1 MEERSMTNQEWNGR
15 GQTAL
20 MNNYGRFPIALV
32 KGKGSYVW
40 DANNKQYLDMVGG
53 IATCSLGHCPEA
65 VLTVLK
71 EQAQTLWHVSN
82 LYWIPP
88 QIQLA
93 ENLLAGSGLDKAYF
107 CNSGAEANEAALK
120 LARKYFYRK
129 KQANKKEV
137 IAFEHSFHGRTMGAL
152 TATGQSKYHE
162 GFGPLVPGFKYVPY
176 NQLPAVE
183 QAITENTCA
192 IIVEPIQGEGGI
204 RPADLTFLRSLKHI
218 CDQAEVLLIFDEVQ
232 CGIGRTGTLFAY
244 QHYGVTPH
252 IVTLA
257 KGLGS
262 GFPIGAMLT
271 TDQVATGFA
280 PGDHAATFGGNPLA
294 TAVAGKVMDIINQ
307 PDFLADVQEKGRL
320 LREGI
325 QKIGDP
331 RVKEMRGRGLLM
343 GVEFSA
349 EVKDLISICMKKG
362 LLLVGAGTNVVR
374 FVPPLTINKT
384 EINQALALFKEAL
397 KEWDA

>member
-1 MEERSMTNQEWNGR
+1 MTNQEWMNR
-15 GQTAL
+15 GQEAL

-32 KGKGSYVW
+32 RGKGSYVW

-53 IATCSLGHCPEA
+53 IATCSLGHCPKD
-65 VLTVLK
+65 VLDVLK

-93 ENLLAGSGLDKAYF
+93 EKLTQASGLDKAYF
-107 CNSGAEANEAALK
+107 CNSGAEANEAAIK
-120 LARKYFYRK
+120 LARKYFYRR
-129 KQANKKEV
+129 KQANKTEI

-162 GFGPLVPGFKYVPY
+162 GFGPLVPGFKYVEY
-176 NQLPAVE
+176 NKLPAVE

-192 IIVEPIQGEGGI
+192 LIVEPIQGEGGI
-204 RPADLTFLRSLKHI
+204 NPADLTFLRSLKRI
-218 CDQAEVLLIFDEVQ
+218 CDQAEILLIFDEVQ

-244 QHYGVTPH
+244 EHYGVVPH
-252 IVTLA
+252 ILTLA

-262 GFPIGAMLT
+262 GFPIGAMLANA
-271 TDQVATGFA
+271 QVATGFA

-294 TAVAGKVMDIINQ
+294 TAVANKVMDVVNQ
-307 PDFLADVQEKGRL
+307 EEFLAQVKEKGRL

-331 RVKEMRGRGLLM
+331 RLKEMRGRGLLI
-343 GVEFSA
+343 GAEFIA
-349 EVKDLISICMKKG
+349 PVKELISICMQKG
-362 LLLVGAGTNVVR
+362 LLLVGAGNNVVR
-374 FVPPLTINKT
+374 FVPPLTINEI
-384 EINQALALFKEAL
+384 EINQALAIFKEAL
-397 KEWDA
+397 QEWDA

>member
-1 MEERSMTNQEWNGR
+1 MTNQEWINR
-15 GQTAL
+15 GQEAL
-20 MNNYGRFPIALV
+20 MSNYGRFPIALV
-32 KGKGSYVW
+32 RGSGSYVW

-53 IATCSLGHCPEA
+53 IATCSLGHCPKV
-65 VLTVLK
+65 VLDVLK

-93 ENLLAGSGLDKAYF
+93 EKLIQASGLDKAYF
-107 CNSGAEANEAALK
+107 CNSGAEANEAAIK
-120 LARKYFYRK
+120 LARKYFYRR
-129 KQANKKEV
+129 KQAHKTEIIV
-137 IAFEHSFHGRTMGAL
+137 FENSFHGRTMGAL
-152 TATGQSKYHE
+152 TATGQPKYHE
-162 GFGPLVPGFKYVPY
+162 GFGPLVPGFKYVEY
-176 NQLPAVE
+176 NKLPAVE
-183 QAITENTCA
+183 QAITDNTCA
-192 IIVEPIQGEGGI
+192 IMVEPIQGEGGI

-218 CDQAEVLLIFDEVQ
+218 CDQAEILLIFDEVQ

-244 QHYGVTPH
+244 EHYGVKPH

-271 TDQVATGFA
+271 TSQVATGFA

-294 TAVAGKVMDIINQ
+294 TAVASKVMDVVSQ
-307 PDFLADVQEKGRL
+307 EEFLEQVKEKGRL

-331 RVKEMRGRGLLM
+331 RVKEIRGRGLLI
-343 GVEFSA
+343 GVEFTA
-349 EVKDLISICMKKG
+349 PVQELISVCMKKG
-362 LLLVGAGTNVVR
+362 LLLVGAGSNVVR
-374 FVPPLTINKT
+374 FVPPLTINQV

>member
-1 MEERSMTNQEWNGR
+1 MTNQEWMNR
-15 GQTAL
+15 GQEVL
-20 MNNYGRFPIALV
+20 MNNYGRFPIAMV

-71 EQAQTLWHVSN
+71 NQAQTLWHVSN

-88 QIQLA
+88 QVELA
-93 ENLLAGSGLDKAYF
+93 EKLTASSGLDKAFF
-107 CNSGAEANEAALK
+107 CNSGAEANEAAIK

-129 KQANKKEV
+129 KQANKTEI

-152 TATGQSKYHE
+152 TATGQTKYHE
-162 GFGPLVPGFKYVPY
+162 GFGPLVPGFKYVEY
-176 NQLPAVE
+176 NNLPAVE
-183 QAITENTCA
+183 QAITDNTCA

-204 RPADLTFLRSLKHI
+204 HPADPTFLRSLRRI
-218 CDQAEVLLIFDEVQ
+218 CDQAGILLIFDEVQ

-244 QHYGVTPH
+244 QQYGVTPH
-252 IVTLA
+252 ILTLA

-262 GFPIGAMLT
+262 GFPIGAMLAT
-271 TDQVATGFA
+271 AEVATGFA

-294 TAVAGKVMDIINQ
+294 TAVANQVIDIINQ
-307 PDFLADVQEKGRL
+307 EEFLKGVKEKGQQ

-325 QKIGDP
+325 QKINEP
-331 RVKEMRGRGLLM
+331 RIKEIRGRGLLI
-343 GVEFSA
+343 GVEFTA
-349 EVKDLISICMKKG
+349 EVKELINICMKKG
-362 LLLVGAGTNVVR
+362 LLVVGAGTHVVR
-374 FVPPLTINKT
+374 FVPPLTINQT
-384 EINQALALFKEAL
+384 EMNQALAIFRDAL
-397 KEWDA
+397 QDWDA

>member
-1 MEERSMTNQEWNGR
+1 
-15 GQTAL
+15 
-20 MNNYGRFPIALV
+20 MNNYGRFPIAMV

-71 EQAQTLWHVSN
+71 NQAQTLWHVSN

-88 QIQLA
+88 QVELA
-93 ENLLAGSGLDKAYF
+93 EKLTASSGLDKAFF
-107 CNSGAEANEAALK
+107 CNSGAEANEAAIK

-129 KQANKKEV
+129 KQANKTEI

-152 TATGQSKYHE
+152 TATGQTKYHE
-162 GFGPLVPGFKYVPY
+162 GFGPLVPGFKYVEY
-176 NQLPAVE
+176 NNLPAVE
-183 QAITENTCA
+183 QAITDNTCA

-204 RPADLTFLRSLKHI
+204 HPADPTFLRSLRRI
-218 CDQAEVLLIFDEVQ
+218 CDQAGILLIFDEVQ

-244 QHYGVTPH
+244 QQYGVTPH
-252 IVTLA
+252 ILTLA

-262 GFPIGAMLT
+262 GFPIGAMLAT
-271 TDQVATGFA
+271 AEVATGFA

-294 TAVAGKVMDIINQ
+294 TAVANQVIDIINQ
-307 PDFLADVQEKGRL
+307 EEFLKGVKEKGQQ

-325 QKIGDP
+325 QKINEP
-331 RVKEMRGRGLLM
+331 RIKEIRGRGLLI
-343 GVEFSA
+343 GVEFTA
-349 EVKDLISICMKKG
+349 EVKELINICMKKG
-362 LLLVGAGTNVVR
+362 LLVVGAGTHVVR
-374 FVPPLTINKT
+374 FVPPLTINQT
-384 EINQALALFKEAL
+384 EINQALAIFRDAL
-397 KEWDA
+397 QDWDA

>member
-1 MEERSMTNQEWNGR
+1 MTNQEWINR
-15 GQTAL
+15 GQEAL
-20 MNNYGRFPIALV
+20 MSNYGRFPIALV
-32 KGKGSYVW
+32 RGSGSYVW

-53 IATCSLGHCPEA
+53 IATCSLGHCPKV
-65 VLTVLK
+65 VLDVLK

-93 ENLLAGSGLDKAYF
+93 EKLIQASGLDKAYF
-107 CNSGAEANEAALK
+107 CNSGAEANEAAIK
-120 LARKYFYRK
+120 LARKYFYRR
-129 KQANKKEV
+129 KQAHKTEI
-137 IAFEHSFHGRTMGAL
+137 IAFENSFHGRTMGAL
-152 TATGQSKYHE
+152 TATGQPKYHE
-162 GFGPLVPGFKYVPY
+162 GFGPLVPGFKYVEY
-176 NQLPAVE
+176 NKLPAVE
-183 QAITENTCA
+183 QAITDNTCA
-192 IIVEPIQGEGGI
+192 IMVEPIQGEGGI

-218 CDQAEVLLIFDEVQ
+218 CDQAEILLIFDEVQ

-244 QHYGVTPH
+244 EHYGVKPH

-271 TDQVATGFA
+271 TSQVATGFA

-294 TAVAGKVMDIINQ
+294 TAVASKVMDVVSQ
-307 PDFLADVQEKGRL
+307 EEFLEQVKEKCRL

-331 RVKEMRGRGLLM
+331 RVKEIRGRGLLI
-343 GVEFSA
+343 GVEFTA
-349 EVKDLISICMKKG
+349 PVQELISVCMKKG
-362 LLLVGAGTNVVR
+362 LLLVGAGSNLVR
-374 FVPPLTINKT
+374 FVPPLTINQV

>member
-1 MEERSMTNQEWNGR
+1 MTNQEWMNR
-15 GQTAL
+15 GKEVL
-20 MNNYGRFPIALV
+20 MNNYGRFPIAMV

-71 EQAQTLWHVSN
+71 NQAQTLWHVSN

-88 QIQLA
+88 QVELA
-93 ENLLAGSGLDKAYF
+93 EKLTASSGLDKAFF
-107 CNSGAEANEAALK
+107 CNSGAEANEAAIK

-129 KQANKKEV
+129 KQANKTEI

-152 TATGQSKYHE
+152 TATGQTKYHE
-162 GFGPLVPGFKYVPY
+162 GFGPLVPGFKYVEY
-176 NQLPAVE
+176 NNLPAVE
-183 QAITENTCA
+183 QAITDNTCA

-204 RPADLTFLRSLKHI
+204 HPADPTFLRSLRRI
-218 CDQAEVLLIFDEVQ
+218 CDQAGILLIFDEVQ

-244 QHYGVTPH
+244 QQYGVTPH
-252 IVTLA
+252 ILTLA

-262 GFPIGAMLT
+262 GFPIGAMLAT
-271 TDQVATGFA
+271 AEVATGFA

-294 TAVAGKVMDIINQ
+294 TAVANQVIDIINQ
-307 PDFLADVQEKGRL
+307 EEFLKGVKEKGQQ

-325 QKIGDP
+325 QKINEP
-331 RVKEMRGRGLLM
+331 RIKEIRGRGLLI
-343 GVEFSA
+343 GVEFTA
-349 EVKDLISICMKKG
+349 EVKELINICMKKG
-362 LLLVGAGTNVVR
+362 LLVVGAGTHVVR
-374 FVPPLTINKT
+374 FVPPLTINQT
-384 EINQALALFKEAL
+384 EINQALAIFRDAL
-397 KEWDA
+397 QDWDA

>member
-1 MEERSMTNQEWNGR
+1 MTNQEWMNR
-15 GQTAL
+15 GQEVL
-20 MNNYGRFPIALV
+20 MNNYGRFPIAMV

-71 EQAQTLWHVSN
+71 NQAQTLWHVSN

-88 QIQLA
+88 QVELA
-93 ENLLAGSGLDKAYF
+93 EKLTASSGLDKAFF
-107 CNSGAEANEAALK
+107 CNSGAEANEAAIK

-129 KQANKKEV
+129 KQANKTEI

-152 TATGQSKYHE
+152 TATGQTKYHE
-162 GFGPLVPGFKYVPY
+162 GFGPLVPGFKYVEY
-176 NQLPAVE
+176 NNLPAVE
-183 QAITENTCA
+183 QAITDNTCA

-204 RPADLTFLRSLKHI
+204 HPADPTFLRSLRRI
-218 CDQAEVLLIFDEVQ
+218 CDQAGILLIFDEVQ

-244 QHYGVTPH
+244 QQYGVTPH
-252 IVTLA
+252 ILTLA

-262 GFPIGAMLT
+262 GFPIGAMLAT
-271 TDQVATGFA
+271 AEVATGFA

-294 TAVAGKVMDIINQ
+294 TAVANQVIDIINQ
-307 PDFLADVQEKGRL
+307 EEFLKGVKEKGQQ

-325 QKIGDP
+325 QKINEP
-331 RVKEMRGRGLLM
+331 RIKEIRGRGLLI
-343 GVEFSA
+343 GVEFTA
-349 EVKDLISICMKKG
+349 EVKELINICMKKG
-362 LLLVGAGTNVVR
+362 LLVVGAGTHVVR
-374 FVPPLTINKT
+374 FVPPLTINQT
-384 EINQALALFKEAL
+384 EINQALAIFRDAL
-397 KEWDA
+397 QDWDD

>member
-1 MEERSMTNQEWNGR
+1 MTNQEWSNR
-15 GQTAL
+15 GQEVL
-20 MNNYGRFPIALV
+20 FNNYGRFPIALV

-53 IATCSLGHCPEA
+53 IATCSLGHCPEP

-71 EQAQTLWHVSN
+71 NQAQTLWHVSN

-88 QIQLA
+88 QVELA
-93 ENLLAGSGLDKAYF
+93 EKLTASSGLAKAFF
-107 CNSGAEANEAALK
+107 CSSGAEANEAALK

-129 KQANKKEV
+129 KQAHKREI

-162 GFGPLVPGFKYVPY
+162 GFGPLVPGFKYVEY
-176 NQLPAVE
+176 NNLPAVE
-183 QAITENTCA
+183 QAIDENTCA

-204 RPADLTFLRSLKHI
+204 HPADPTFLRSLKRI
-218 CDQAEVLLIFDEVQ
+218 CDQEEILLIFDEVQ

-252 IVTLA
+252 ILTLA

-262 GFPIGAMLT
+262 GFPIGAMLASAE
-271 TDQVATGFA
+271 VAAGFA

-294 TAVAGKVMDIINQ
+294 TAVANQVIDIINQ
-307 PDFLADVQEKGRL
+307 EEFLAGVQEKGRQI
-320 LREGI
+320 RDGI
-325 QKIGDP
+325 QKINDP
-331 RVKEMRGRGLLM
+331 RVKEIRGRGLLI

-349 EVKDLISICMKKG
+349 EVKELINICMKKG

-374 FVPPLTINKT
+374 FVPPLTINQT
-384 EINQALALFKEAL
+384 EINQALAIFREAL

>member
-1 MEERSMTNQEWNGR
+1 MTNQEWMNR
-15 GQTAL
+15 GQEAL

-32 KGKGSYVW
+32 RGKGSYVW

-53 IATCSLGHCPEA
+53 IATCSLGHCPKD
-65 VLTVLK
+65 VLDVLK

-93 ENLLAGSGLDKAYF
+93 EKLTQASGLDKAYF
-107 CNSGAEANEAALK
+107 CNSGAEANEAAIK
-120 LARKYFYRK
+120 LARKYFYRR
-129 KQANKKEV
+129 KQANKTEI
-137 IAFEHSFHGRTMGAL
+137 IAFESSFHGRTMGAL

-162 GFGPLVPGFKYVPY
+162 GFGPLVPGFKYVEY
-176 NQLPAVE
+176 NKLPAVE

-192 IIVEPIQGEGGI
+192 LIVEPIQGEGGI
-204 RPADLTFLRSLKHI
+204 NPADLTFLRSLKRI
-218 CDQAEVLLIFDEVQ
+218 CDQAEILLIFDEVQ

-244 QHYGVTPH
+244 EHYGVVPH
-252 IVTLA
+252 ILTLA

-262 GFPIGAMLT
+262 GFPIGAMLANA
-271 TDQVATGFA
+271 QVATGFA

-294 TAVAGKVMDIINQ
+294 TAVANKVMDVVNQ
-307 PDFLADVQEKGRL
+307 EEFLAQVKEKGRL

-331 RVKEMRGRGLLM
+331 RLKEMRGRGLLI
-343 GVEFSA
+343 GAEFIA
-349 EVKDLISICMKKG
+349 PVKELISICMQKG
-362 LLLVGAGTNVVR
+362 LLLVGAGNNVVR
-374 FVPPLTINKT
+374 FVPPLTINEI
-384 EINQALALFKEAL
+384 EINQALAIFKEAL
-397 KEWDA
+397 QEWDA

>member
-1 MEERSMTNQEWNGR
+1 MTNQEWSNR
-15 GQTAL
+15 GQEVL
-20 MNNYGRFPIALV
+20 FNNYGRFPIALV

-53 IATCSLGHCPEA
+53 IATCSLGHCPEP

-71 EQAQTLWHVSN
+71 NQAQTLWHVSN

-88 QIQLA
+88 QVELA
-93 ENLLAGSGLDKAYF
+93 EKLTASSGLAKAFF
-107 CNSGAEANEAALK
+107 CSSGAEANEAALK

-129 KQANKKEV
+129 KQAHKTEI

-162 GFGPLVPGFKYVPY
+162 GFGPLVPGFKYVEY
-176 NQLPAVE
+176 NNLPAVE
-183 QAITENTCA
+183 QAIDENTCA

-204 RPADLTFLRSLKHI
+204 HPADPTFLRSLKRI
-218 CDQAEVLLIFDEVQ
+218 CDQEEILLIFDEVQ

-252 IVTLA
+252 ILTLA

-262 GFPIGAMLT
+262 GFPIGAMLASAE
-271 TDQVATGFA
+271 VAAGFA

-294 TAVAGKVMDIINQ
+294 TAVANQVIDIINQ
-307 PDFLADVQEKGRL
+307 EEFLAGVQEKGRQI
-320 LREGI
+320 RDGI
-325 QKIGDP
+325 QKINDP
-331 RVKEMRGRGLLM
+331 RVKEIRGRGLLI

-349 EVKDLISICMKKG
+349 EVKELINICMKKG

-374 FVPPLTINKT
+374 FVPPLTINQT
-384 EINQALALFKEAL
+384 EINQALAIFREAL

>member
-1 MEERSMTNQEWNGR
+1 MTNQEWMNR
-15 GQTAL
+15 GQEVL
-20 MNNYGRFPIALV
+20 MNNYGRFPIAMV

-71 EQAQTLWHVSN
+71 NQAQTLWHVSN

-88 QIQLA
+88 QVELA
-93 ENLLAGSGLDKAYF
+93 EKLTASSGLDKAFF
-107 CNSGAEANEAALK
+107 CNSGAEANEAAIK

-129 KQANKKEV
+129 KQANKTEI

-152 TATGQSKYHE
+152 TATGQTKYHE
-162 GFGPLVPGFKYVPY
+162 GFGPLVPGFKYVEY
-176 NQLPAVE
+176 NNLPAVE
-183 QAITENTCA
+183 QAITDNTCA

-204 RPADLTFLRSLKHI
+204 HPADPTFLRSLRRI
-218 CDQAEVLLIFDEVQ
+218 CDQAGILLIFDEVQ

-244 QHYGVTPH
+244 QQYGVTPH
-252 IVTLA
+252 ILTLA

-262 GFPIGAMLT
+262 GFPIGAMLAT
-271 TDQVATGFA
+271 AEVATGFA

-294 TAVAGKVMDIINQ
+294 TAVANQVIDIINQ
-307 PDFLADVQEKGRL
+307 EEFLKGVKEKGQQ

-325 QKIGDP
+325 QKINEP
-331 RVKEMRGRGLLM
+331 RIKEIRGRGLLI
-343 GVEFSA
+343 GVEFTA
-349 EVKDLISICMKKG
+349 EVKELINICMKKG
-362 LLLVGAGTNVVR
+362 LLVVGAGTHVVR
-374 FVPPLTINKT
+374 FVPPLTINQT
-384 EINQALALFKEAL
+384 EINQALAIFRDAL
-397 KEWDA
+397 QDWDA

>member
-1 MEERSMTNQEWNGR
+1 MTNQEWMNR
-15 GQTAL
+15 GQEVL
-20 MNNYGRFPIALV
+20 MNNYGRFPIAMV

-71 EQAQTLWHVSN
+71 NQAQTLWHVSN

-88 QIQLA
+88 QVELA
-93 ENLLAGSGLDKAYF
+93 EKLTASSGLDKAFF
-107 CNSGAEANEAALK
+107 CNSGAEANEAAIK

-129 KQANKKEV
+129 KQANKTEI

-152 TATGQSKYHE
+152 TATGQTKYHE
-162 GFGPLVPGFKYVPY
+162 GFGPLVPGFKYVEY
-176 NQLPAVE
+176 NNLPAVE
-183 QAITENTCA
+183 QAITDNTCA

-204 RPADLTFLRSLKHI
+204 HPADPTFLRSLRRI
-218 CDQAEVLLIFDEVQ
+218 CDQAGILLIFDEVQ

-244 QHYGVTPH
+244 QQYGVTPH
-252 IVTLA
+252 ILTQA

-262 GFPIGAMLT
+262 GFPIGAMLAT
-271 TDQVATGFA
+271 AEVATGFA

-294 TAVAGKVMDIINQ
+294 TAVANQVIDIINQ
-307 PDFLADVQEKGRL
+307 EEFLKGVKEKGQQ

-325 QKIGDP
+325 QKINEP
-331 RVKEMRGRGLLM
+331 RIKEIRGRGLLI
-343 GVEFSA
+343 GVEFTA
-349 EVKDLISICMKKG
+349 EVKELINICMKKG
-362 LLLVGAGTNVVR
+362 LLVVGAGTHVVR
-374 FVPPLTINKT
+374 FVPPLTINQT
-384 EINQALALFKEAL
+384 EINQALAIFRDAL
-397 KEWDA
+397 QDWDA

>member
-1 MEERSMTNQEWNGR
+1 MEEGWMTNQEWMNR
-15 GQTAL
+15 GQEVL
-20 MNNYGRFPIALV
+20 INNYGRFPIALV

-53 IATCSLGHCPEA
+53 IATCSLGHCPEP
-65 VLTVLK
+65 VLTTLK
-71 EQAQTLWHVSN
+71 NQAQTLWHVSN

-88 QIQLA
+88 QVELA
-93 ENLLAGSGLDKAYF
+93 EKLTASSGLDKAFF

-129 KQANKKEV
+129 KQAYKTEI

-162 GFGPLVPGFKYVPY
+162 GFGPLVPGFKYVEY
-176 NQLPAVE
+176 NKLPAVE
-183 QAITENTCA
+183 QAITDNTCA

-204 RPADLTFLRSLKHI
+204 HPADLTFLRSLKHI
-218 CDQAEVLLIFDEVQ
+218 CDQAEILLIFDEVQ

-244 QHYGVTPH
+244 QQYGVTPH
-252 IVTLA
+252 ILTLA

-271 TDQVATGFA
+271 TAQVAAGFA

-294 TAVAGKVMDIINQ
+294 TAVANQVIDIINQ
-307 PDFLADVQEKGRL
+307 EAFLNDVKEKGKQ

-325 QKIGDP
+325 QKINDP
-331 RVKEMRGRGLLM
+331 RVKEIRGRGLLI

-349 EVKDLISICMKKG
+349 EVKELINICMKKG

-374 FVPPLTINKT
+374 FVPPLTINQT
-384 EINQALALFKEAL
+384 EINQALAIFREAL

>member
-1 MEERSMTNQEWNGR
+1 MTNQEWMNR
-15 GQTAL
+15 GQEVL
-20 MNNYGRFPIALV
+20 MNNYGRFPIAMV

-71 EQAQTLWHVSN
+71 NQAQTLWHVSN

-88 QIQLA
+88 QVELA
-93 ENLLAGSGLDKAYF
+93 EKLTASSGLDKAFF
-107 CNSGAEANEAALK
+107 CNSGAEANEAAIK

-129 KQANKKEV
+129 KQANKTEI

-152 TATGQSKYHE
+152 TATGQTKYHE
-162 GFGPLVPGFKYVPY
+162 GFGPLVPGFKYVEY
-176 NQLPAVE
+176 NNLPAVE
-183 QAITENTCA
+183 QAITDNTCA

-204 RPADLTFLRSLKHI
+204 HPADPTFLRSLRRI
-218 CDQAEVLLIFDEVQ
+218 CDQAGILLIFDEVQ

-244 QHYGVTPH
+244 QQYGVTPH
-252 IVTLA
+252 ILTLA

-262 GFPIGAMLT
+262 GFPIGAMLAT
-271 TDQVATGFA
+271 AEVATGFA

-294 TAVAGKVMDIINQ
+294 TAVANQVIDIINQ
-307 PDFLADVQEKGRL
+307 EEFLKGVKEKGQQ

-325 QKIGDP
+325 QKINEP
-331 RVKEMRGRGLLM
+331 RIKEIRGRGLLI
-343 GVEFSA
+343 GVEFTA
-349 EVKDLISICMKKG
+349 EVKELINICMKKG
-362 LLLVGAGTNVVR
+362 LLVVGAGPHVVR
-374 FVPPLTINKT
+374 FVPPLTINQT
-384 EINQALALFKEAL
+384 EINQALAIFRDAL
-397 KEWDA
+397 QDWDA

>member
-1 MEERSMTNQEWNGR
+1 MTNQEWINR
-15 GQTAL
+15 GQEAL
-20 MNNYGRFPIALV
+20 MSNYGRFPIALV
-32 KGKGSYVW
+32 RGSGSYVW

-53 IATCSLGHCPEA
+53 IATCSLGHCPKV
-65 VLTVLK
+65 VLDVLK

-93 ENLLAGSGLDKAYF
+93 EKLIQASGLDKAYF
-107 CNSGAEANEAALK
+107 CNSGAEANEAAIK
-120 LARKYFYRK
+120 LARKYFYRR
-129 KQANKKEV
+129 KQAHKTEI
-137 IAFEHSFHGRTMGAL
+137 IAFENSFHGRTMGAL
-152 TATGQSKYHE
+152 TATGQPKYHE
-162 GFGPLVPGFKYVPY
+162 GFGPLVPGFKYVEY
-176 NQLPAVE
+176 NKLPAVE
-183 QAITENTCA
+183 QAITDNTCA
-192 IIVEPIQGEGGI
+192 IMVEPIQGEGGI

-218 CDQAEVLLIFDEVQ
+218 CDQAEILLIFDEVQ

-244 QHYGVTPH
+244 EHYGIKPH
-252 IVTLA
+252 IATLA

-271 TDQVATGFA
+271 TSQVATGFA

-294 TAVAGKVMDIINQ
+294 TAVASKVMDVVSQ
-307 PDFLADVQEKGRL
+307 EEFLEQVKEKGRL

-331 RVKEMRGRGLLM
+331 RVKEIRGRGLLI
-343 GVEFSA
+343 GVEFTA
-349 EVKDLISICMKKG
+349 PVQELISVCMKKG
-362 LLLVGAGTNVVR
+362 LLLVGAGSNVVR
-374 FVPPLTINKT
+374 FVPPLTINQV